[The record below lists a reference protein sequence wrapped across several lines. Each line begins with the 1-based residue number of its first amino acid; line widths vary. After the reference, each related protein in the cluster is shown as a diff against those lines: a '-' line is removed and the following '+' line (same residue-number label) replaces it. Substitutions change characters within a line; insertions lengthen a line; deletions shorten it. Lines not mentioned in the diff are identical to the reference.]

1 MEIIWVD
8 LLINS
13 ICDDDSNDD
22 MMIGLA
28 LKEHEMWKNHEWN
41 SWMLSDIDNQSHHT
55 VELTISPSW
64 SSNHMTHLSSQ

>member
-1 MEIIWVD
+1 

-28 LKEHEMWKNHEWN
+28 LKEHEM
-41 SWMLSDIDNQSHHT
+41 
-55 VELTISPSW
+55 
-64 SSNHMTHLSSQ
+64 